1 MHFSFSMVLNRSI
14 FLSAHCARIISCI
27 IWLDTGPIH
36 RFRPSF
42 FNLHCVS
49 PSFFTL
55 HGSEQ
60 VKISVRALC
69 AHNLAHN
76 MAGHG
81 PHSATV
87 KLSKGAHV
95 QPIAPW
101 QPLLIRNMEINA
113 QSIMRGLL
121 GNGTMLQ
128 NIMRGL
134 CAPGFLLCATLCA
147 TLCAGRIYYARYY
160 ARRLQHC
167 NTLCADYAR
176 LCFIMRGIMRN
187 IMRGQLTLC
196 AKCLFCILPS
206 LAVYAACPT
215 PVQQPLLCPHT
226 SWHG

>member
-1 MHFSFSMVLNRSI
+1 M
-14 FLSAHCARIISCI
+14 
-27 IWLDTGPIH
+27 GPIQ
-36 RFRPSF
+36 RFRTLAVSIV
-42 FNLHCVS
+42 CVSVLRCPFLQS

-87 KLSKGAHV
+87 RLSKGAHV
-95 QPIAPW
+95 QPMAPW

-121 GNGTMLQ
+121 GNGTMLR

-167 NTLCADYAR
+167 NTIMRELCAPVFYHARQYAH
-176 LCFIMRGIMRN
+176 
-187 IMRGQLTLC
+187 
-196 AKCLFCILPS
+196 CLLYTSPS
-206 LAVYAACPT
+206 PRD
-215 PVQQPLLCPHT
+215 
-226 SWHG
+226 

>member
-1 MHFSFSMVLNRSI
+1 MKQPLSARPTYSVHITMHFSLSMVLNRS
-14 FLSAHCARIISCI
+14 
-27 IWLDTGPIH
+27 
-36 RFRPSF
+36 
-42 FNLHCVS
+42 V
-49 PSFFTL
+49 
-55 HGSEQ
+55 EQ

-95 QPIAPW
+95 QPMAPW

-134 CAPGFLLCATLCA
+134 CAPGFLLCAILCAISCA
-147 TLCAGRIYYARYY
+147 TLCAGRIYDARYY
-160 ARRLQHC
+160 TRRLQPVFYYAQHYVQH
-167 NTLCADYAR
+167 YAR
-176 LCFIMRGIMRN
+176 TAHIMREMLIWLSTPPALRLSNNPSSLSTHIMARLS
-187 IMRGQLTLC
+187 QP
-196 AKCLFCILPS
+196 IL
-206 LAVYAACPT
+206 
-215 PVQQPLLCPHT
+215 QT
-226 SWHG
+226 SVVTVKLRRE